1 MTSNIMQ
8 ENITIV
14 VSHYVKR
21 GKEQEFESALK
32 KVIVQAKLF
41 NGYEGIQ
48 TIKVNNKVENEYI
61 LVIRFDAE
69 SNYRTWESSNIR
81 RAWSKELKEYIL
93 KESKVRFQE
102 GLEFWFSLPQQ
113 TNIKAPKK
121 WKMALLTWVVI
132 YPMILALSTLSGVYL
147 SFVHPF
153 LRMLII
159 SMILVT
165 LMSYFIM
172 PKVTSIF
179 ASWIFKKRD

>member
-1 MTSNIMQ
+1 MK

-14 VSHYVKR
+14 VSHYIQQ
-21 GKEQEFESALK
+21 GKEQEFERAIK
-32 KVIVQAKLF
+32 QVISQAKAF
-41 NGYEGIQ
+41 KGYEGIQ

-61 LVIRFDAE
+61 LIIRFDTE
-69 SNYRTWESSNIR
+69 SNYRNWESSNIR
-81 RAWSKELKEYIL
+81 KAWSKELKEYNL

-113 TNIKAPKK
+113 TNIKVPKK

-165 LMSYFIM
+165 LMSYVIM
-172 PKVTSIF
+172 PKVTTIF
-179 ASWIFKKRD
+179 ASWIFNKRD

>member
-1 MTSNIMQ
+1 MK

-14 VSHYVKR
+14 VSHYVQQ
-21 GKEQEFESALK
+21 GKEQEFERALK
-32 KVIVQAKLF
+32 QVIEQAKSF
-41 NGYEGIQ
+41 EGYDGIQ

-61 LVIRFDAE
+61 LMIRFDTE
-69 SNYRTWESSNIR
+69 YNYRIWESSNIR
-81 RAWSKELKEYIL
+81 KAWSKELKEYIL
-93 KESKVRFQE
+93 KESQVRFQE

-113 TNIKAPKK
+113 TNTTVPKK

-153 LRMLII
+153 LRMLIV

-172 PKVTSIF
+172 PKVTTIF
-179 ASWIFKKRD
+179 ASWIFNKRD